1 MRVTG
6 HQYESSLRS
15 YDKDNSVQ
23 QKRRISEILA
33 KSSSDLSTSTST
45 SNFPKSV
52 SATTTSQNDVLVS
65 DPEIPETNFQTL
77 SLPLST
83 HSTPL
88 PLVFSTTR
96 NTTTSS
102 EISVD
107 VSSFREQFMIS
118 NNTNCTFNFNFK

>member
-33 KSSSDLSTSTST
+33 KSSSDLSTSTS
-45 SNFPKSV
+45 NFPKSV

-77 SLPLST
+77 ST

-88 PLVFSTTR
+88 PLVSSTTT

>member
-33 KSSSDLSTSTST
+33 KSSSDLSTST

-88 PLVFSTTR
+88 PLVSSTTR

-107 VSSFREQFMIS
+107 VSSFREQFMIPNS
-118 NNTNCTFNFNFK
+118 TNCTFNFNFK